1 VEHSVVEMGLFH
13 SKERNPLFDDGTG
26 KNPIA
31 AQSGNVWFLVG
42 IWKENPPGTIT
53 LNVPEGTTD

>member
-1 VEHSVVEMGLFH
+1 VWWKWVS
-13 SKERNPLFDDGTG
+13 SIPKERNPLFDDGTG

-53 LNVPEGTTD
+53 FNVPEGTTD